1 MVVYWKFLG
10 SIGKFRE
17 TSCFQ
22 NVPDGG
28 GYAKMQNMD
37 WEVGKKRLWSGK
49 IWFESSRKCPEA
61 AKIRKNSLVL
71 RVVCEKRG
79 FFG

>member
-1 MVVYWKFLG
+1 MIIKVVISRKFLG

-28 GYAKMQNMD
+28 GYAKVQNMG
-37 WEVGKKRLWSGK
+37 WEVGLWSGK
-49 IWFESSRKCPEA
+49 I
-61 AKIRKNSLVL
+61 
-71 RVVCEKRG
+71 
-79 FFG
+79 